1 MIGIIYT
8 GENASELLG
17 EIFSLN
23 GHGKIFI
30 EPIYEKEFLDKY
42 DGMEI
47 TNTQSEFDNRILNL
61 TIDDITE
68 KFNTTPDKIKII
80 KKR

>member
-8 GENASELLG
+8 GENKFELLG

-42 DGMEI
+42 DKNQLGLDF
-47 TNTQSEFDNRILNL
+47 FDKQLRQ
-61 TIDDITE
+61 
-68 KFNTTPDKIKII
+68 
-80 KKR
+80 

>member
-30 EPIYEKEFLDKY
+30 EPIYEEEFINKCDGNQLGLDF
-42 DGMEI
+42 
-47 TNTQSEFDNRILNL
+47 FDKQLRQ
-61 TIDDITE
+61 
-68 KFNTTPDKIKII
+68 
-80 KKR
+80 